1 MEKIR
6 KVNFNSIYGV
16 VEMDAVEKTPAEA
29 CKLVFEQSAPSC
41 IVAGNVALLGEGR
54 RLDGIWEAEYWL
66 PFNPTTG
73 DWLTEK
79 PIPDSGVI
87 RFFPTELE
95 KNELLRRQKKNVG
108 AKCAIEKKKRLKTS
122 FFCQKLKL
130 N

>member
-41 IVAGNVALLGEGR
+41 IVAGDVALLSHGTVDHGGLR
-54 RLDGIWEAEYWL
+54 AAEYWL
-66 PFNPTTG
+66 PFNPITG
-73 DWLTEK
+73 DWLTER

-95 KNELLRRQKKNVG
+95 KKRAAEAAEKERWRKMCHRKKEE
-108 AKCAIEKKKRLKTS
+108 A
-122 FFCQKLKL
+122 
-130 N
+130 